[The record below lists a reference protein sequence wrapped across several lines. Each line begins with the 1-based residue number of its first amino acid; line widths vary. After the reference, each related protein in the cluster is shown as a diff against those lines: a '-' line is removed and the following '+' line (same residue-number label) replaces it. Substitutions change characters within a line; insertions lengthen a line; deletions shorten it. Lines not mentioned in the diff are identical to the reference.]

1 MSIIEQEV
9 KTTLTVPHLQL
20 ISALEHLDV
29 EIVIEGEFPPYWVD
43 CYLPDYHVAF
53 EADGPSHSQIK
64 DKNRDDVLM
73 INYALPVFRISSED
87 LDKGK
92 QYIYEVLILELLEH
106 SWKNSVID
114 RKMHA
119 WQRGTDFG

>member
-1 MSIIEQEV
+1 MR
-9 KTTLTVPHLQL
+9 
-20 ISALEHLDV
+20 ALEQLDV
-29 EIVIEGEFPPYWVD
+29 EIVVEGEFPPYWVD

-64 DKNRDDVLM
+64 DRNRDDTLM

-92 QYIYEVLILELLEH
+92 QYIYEVLILELLEC
-106 SWKNSVID
+106 SWKESMID

-119 WQRGTDFG
+119 WENEAE